1 MRIFVVRSLDEPY
14 NILRFS
20 PFKNIEEA
28 VAARFAL
35 QVLPDTAWQQRSRP
49 LFVPDYAP
57 AGLLLTLAYAVR
69 ISRLG
74 RSVAA
79 DYAARYYD
87 AATLCA
93 AASAPELA
101 ATLQQCQLPTDA
113 AYGFDAAVNGGTWE
127 AIPADS
133 LPLRLQLSGAVQT
146 ECMAAT
152 PARAQVD
159 TALAFVSQY
168 VKLCQGDVLL
178 LPIAPLDVRATEG
191 THIEGFFGAKPIL
204 SYNIK

>member
-20 PFKNIEEA
+20 PFKNIAES
-28 VAARFAL
+28 VPARFAL

-69 ISRLG
+69 LSRLG

-93 AASAPELA
+93 AACAPELA

-113 AYGFDAAVNGGTWE
+113 ACGFDAAVNGGTWE
-127 AIPADS
+127 ALPADS
-133 LPLRLQLSGAVQT
+133 LPLRLQLSGAVQS
-146 ECMAAT
+146 ECVAAT
-152 PARAQVD
+152 PARATVD
-159 TALAFVSQY
+159 AALAFVSQY

-178 LPIAPLDVRATEG
+178 LPLTTLSVRATEE
-191 THIEGFFGAKPIL
+191 THVEGYFGAKPVL